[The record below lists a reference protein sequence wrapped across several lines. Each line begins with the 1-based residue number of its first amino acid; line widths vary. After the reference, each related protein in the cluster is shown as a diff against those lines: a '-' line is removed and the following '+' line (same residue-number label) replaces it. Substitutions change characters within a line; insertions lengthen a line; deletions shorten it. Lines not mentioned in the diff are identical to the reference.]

1 MNYPILI
8 IADGASARVVADALR
23 RDFDRPVEVVPTRRA
38 GLAAL
43 RRGDYSL
50 LLLEESLASSDAEAT
65 EQLYQKALATPVLEL
80 NFALSGAPRIAR
92 QVRAALTRRAYDQ
105 AQAREAAM
113 IELHNELKSSLTGLL
128 LESQLALREAQ
139 PGHSAKLRHLVELA
153 GNLCE
158 RLQA

>member
-1 MNYPILI
+1 MMHPILI
-8 IADGASARVVADALR
+8 IADVASARAVADVLQRELDVA
-23 RDFDRPVEVVPTRRA
+23 VEVVSTRRA

-50 LLLEESLASSDAEAT
+50 LLLEEGLAASDAEAT
-65 EQLYQKALATPVLEL
+65 GLLYQKALATPVLEL
-80 NFALSGAPRIAR
+80 SIALSGAPRVLR

-105 AQAREAAM
+105 AQAREAAT

-153 GNLCE
+153 GNLCD